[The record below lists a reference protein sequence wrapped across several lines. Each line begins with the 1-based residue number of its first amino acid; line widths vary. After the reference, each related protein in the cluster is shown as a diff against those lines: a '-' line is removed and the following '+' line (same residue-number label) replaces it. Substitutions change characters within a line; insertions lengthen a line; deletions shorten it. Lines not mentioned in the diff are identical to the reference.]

1 MSFTVYILYSSV
13 KDKYYIGQT
22 QDLNNRLI
30 EHNSGESKS
39 TKSGIPWRI
48 AYQKEFDTRKAA
60 MSFESHL
67 KKMKNRR
74 YLESIIK
81 PG

>member
-13 KDKYYIGQT
+13 KDTYYIGQT
-22 QDLNNRLI
+22 QDLINRLN
-30 EHNSGESKS
+30 EHNAGESKS
-39 TKSGIPWRI
+39 TKSGIPWKI
-48 AYQKEFDTRKAA
+48 VFHKEFNTRSAA
-60 MSFESHL
+60 MSFENHL
-67 KKMKNRR
+67 KKMKSRK

>member
-1 MSFTVYILYSSV
+1 MAYTVYILYSSV

-22 QDLNNRLI
+22 QDLSNRLS

-39 TKSGIPWRI
+39 TRSGIPWI
-48 AYQKEFDTRKAA
+48 IVYQKDFTSRSAA
-60 MSFESHL
+60 MSFENHL
-67 KKMKNRR
+67 KKMKSRQ
-74 YLESIIK
+74 YLESVIK

>member
-1 MSFTVYILYSSV
+1 MSYKVYILYSPV

-22 QDLNNRLI
+22 QDLNNRLA

-39 TKSGIPWRI
+39 TKSGIPWKI
-48 AYQKEFDTRKAA
+48 VYQKEFDTRSAA
-60 MSFESHL
+60 MSFENHL
-67 KKMKNRR
+67 KKMKSRK

-81 PG
+81 PS